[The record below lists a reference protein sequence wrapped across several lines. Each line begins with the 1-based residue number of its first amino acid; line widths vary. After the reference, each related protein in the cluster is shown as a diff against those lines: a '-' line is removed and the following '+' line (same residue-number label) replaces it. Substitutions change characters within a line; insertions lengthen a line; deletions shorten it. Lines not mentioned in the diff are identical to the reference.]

1 MISSILSTT
10 GIFEVNCPFSV
21 SVSLEAVEAVERN
34 TVEGG
39 RERVEEDVE
48 RNTGWEAGASEF
60 ASSSL

>member
-1 MISSILSTT
+1 MISSRLSIT

-21 SVSLEAVEAVERN
+21 SVSHEAVEAVERN

-48 RNTGWEAGASEF
+48 RNTGWEAGAS
-60 ASSSL
+60 